1 MIRDE
6 HVLTRNPSVR
16 LRTHANLLAS
26 VPVSY
31 TAFLYM
37 TKLLLDRTAL
47 DAAKKGS
54 ADLFILALV
63 DEADHHGYEIGRQI
77 ELRSGGDVHFTM
89 ASLYATLYRLE
100 ERSLIKGRWVEKAGQ
115 RRRRYYR
122 ITDSGRAML
131 ATQREDWARF
141 IAALTQV
148 AGVKTGH
155 RLVTD

>member
-1 MIRDE
+1 
-6 HVLTRNPSVR
+6 
-16 LRTHANLLAS
+16 
-26 VPVSY
+26 
-31 TAFLYM
+31 M
-37 TKLLLDRTAL
+37 TKLLLDMSRRSAKPAEADRSAI

-77 ELRSGGDVHFTM
+77 ELRSGGAVRFTM

-100 ERSLIKGRWVEKAGQ
+100 ERALIKGRWVEKAGQ

-122 ITDSGRAML
+122 ITESGRAML

-141 IAALTQV
+141 IAALTEI
-148 AGVKTGH
+148 AGVKPA
-155 RLVTD
+155 

>member
-1 MIRDE
+1 
-6 HVLTRNPSVR
+6 
-16 LRTHANLLAS
+16 
-26 VPVSY
+26 
-31 TAFLYM
+31 M
-37 TKLLLDRTAL
+37 TKLLLNLSRRSRGPAEADLSRRSVRAEAERSAI

-63 DEADHHGYEIGRQI
+63 DEEDYHGYELGRQI
-77 ELRSGGDVHFTM
+77 ELRSEGAVHFTM

-131 ATQREDWARF
+131 ASQREDWSRF
-141 IAALTQV
+141 VAALTLV
-148 AGVKTGH
+148 AGVKPATS
-155 RLVTD
+155 